1 MCWSIAPTP
10 LSDSMNLSV
19 FMLSPWPLLAVPLL
33 PPFPG
38 KPHNTWQSDWDLGH
52 LFLLMNLARG
62 YRRVV
67 GILVAADTQQFY
79 HWLQVYSPALYV
91 AFSYFFNILHIV
103 NQKVLFSWVQQE
115 SWQRTSFVYSFK
127 HVSVSTSL
135 CAFLR
140 ASDSVTVSSAPSLSG
155 PSHPIQMHRTKVQQN
170 KWQEICPGTPWRD
183 DMLWPVFPFSMVV
196 KKKIKTQPNMFLTS
210 ILSQEWW
217 SAITWL

>member
-1 MCWSIAPTP
+1 MAIWLRFRSPISLDELGQGLPTC
-10 LSDSMNLSV
+10 S
-19 FMLSPWPLLAVPLL
+19 W
-33 PPFPG
+33 
-38 KPHNTWQSDWDLGH
+38 HLGGSWH
-52 LFLLMNLARG
+52 PT
-62 YRRVV
+62 
-67 GILVAADTQQFY
+67 IY

-127 HVSVSTSL
+127 HVSVSPL

-140 ASDSVTVSSAPSLSG
+140 ASDSVTASSAPSLSG

-217 SAITWL
+217 SAIKSL